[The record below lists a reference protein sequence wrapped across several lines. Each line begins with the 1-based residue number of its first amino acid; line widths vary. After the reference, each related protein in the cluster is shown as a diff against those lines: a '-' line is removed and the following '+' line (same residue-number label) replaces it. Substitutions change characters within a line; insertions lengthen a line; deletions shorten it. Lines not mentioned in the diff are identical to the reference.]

1 MMSLKHDKDTCLSMW
16 GCLIFILPM
25 GWYRVFYNSYDSRVL
40 TRILKIGV
48 KMLFARKN
56 GVLPYFSIGTFEKVG
71 VRIKK
76 LE

>member
-1 MMSLKHDKDTCLSMW
+1 ML
-16 GCLIFILPM
+16 LPE
-25 GWYRVFYNSYDSRVL
+25 
-40 TRILKIGV
+40 KI
-48 KMLFARKN
+48 

>member
-1 MMSLKHDKDTCLSMW
+1 MLKL
-16 GCLIFILPM
+16 
-25 GWYRVFYNSYDSRVL
+25 NRVL

-48 KMLFARKN
+48 NMLFSRKKN

>member
-1 MMSLKHDKDTCLSMW
+1 MFIMMFYM
-16 GCLIFILPM
+16 LIQNRD
-25 GWYRVFYNSYDSRVL
+25 RVITRTL
-40 TRILKIGV
+40 TIGV

-71 VRIKK
+71 VRVKK

>member
-1 MMSLKHDKDTCLSMW
+1 MIYEYTST
-16 GCLIFILPM
+16 P
-25 GWYRVFYNSYDSRVL
+25 YYRVL

-48 KMLFARKN
+48 KMLFARKI